1 MATYVTQGIDTSGT
15 TITYTAVSAAD
26 RYLCN
31 DDGFL
36 HVKNASGATLTVTM
50 VTPNT
55 VDGLAIA
62 DRVITLLTATER
74 MIAIPN
80 YLYRSS
86 DGLAD
91 VQYSGTL
98 AGCTAAVVAA

>member
-1 MATYVTQGIDTSGT
+1 MATYTTQAIDTSGT
-15 TITYTAVSAAD
+15 LITYTAVSAAD
-26 RYLCN
+26 RYAPN

-36 HVKNASGATLTVTM
+36 HVKNASGVSVTVTM
-50 VTPNT
+50 VTPGT

-62 DRVITLLTATER
+62 DRTITLAAGVER

-80 YLYRSS
+80 FLYRSS

-91 VQYSGTL
+91 VQFSPT
-98 AGCTAAVVAA
+98 ASVTAAVVAA